1 MFGSGLPTAEKPTAK
16 KFYLYS
22 HGPDAQAEDSNSWVE
37 YQDYLRKTSIL
48 IPLPPFL
55 YRPVPAFLKKTLL
68 LDFPFYQFD
77 ESKDGAAAV
86 EEVRQ

>member
-16 KFYLYS
+16 RFYLLS
-22 HGPDAQAEDSNSWVE
+22 HGPNAQAEHSNSWVE

-48 IPLPPFL
+48 IPFPPFL
-55 YRPVPAFLKKTLL
+55 YRPLPAFLKKTLL

-77 ESKDGAAAV
+77 ELKDGAAAV
-86 EEVRQ
+86 EDARK